1 TATLL
6 EKKEGSNFYSL
17 LKTDGS
23 GWNAVYI
30 KAGACRNPAT
40 PESFLVYER
49 EDGSLGNDNQVYM
62 NGLDVFNFTMRV
74 VPKSIKE
81 ITEKFNFELKDIDKI
96 VFHQAN
102 KFMTDFFIKKLKY
115 PKEKVPYCLDRF
127 GNTSSASIPLTI
139 VSELKNWHEER
150 KNILI
155 SGFGGGLSWGSA
167 ILDLKDTYIS
177 DLIEM

>member
-1 TATLL
+1 
-6 EKKEGSNFYSL
+6 
-17 LKTDGS
+17 
-23 GWNAVYI
+23 
-30 KAGACRNPAT
+30 
-40 PESFLVYER
+40 
-49 EDGSLGNDNQVYM
+49 
-62 NGLDVFNFTMRV
+62 MRV

-139 VSELKNWHEER
+139 VSELKDWHDER
-150 KNILI
+150 KNVLI

-167 ILDLKDTYIS
+167 IFDLKDTYIS